1 MVTRVPNT
9 ELLAIRDQFGIKNPF
24 LLKDYNDYMMDL
36 VEEAQASGG
45 VPAAATQGGG
55 GGGSGIFQGVND
67 FRSGAPGAERFLF
80 KDDDT
85 PVDLRNITDR
95 DFFARIFGD
104 AYNPYKREPS
114 GIEISPIEDRPIIF
128 DYAAESGIGPVNT
141 GQFLDDLRA
150 YNQALS
156 QSGVIPDASGIKEAI
171 PEKTGLSKLFDQG
184 KKGIGS
190 LKDFIMGGGFTGNIA
205 RSLLGERDPRFTAIR
220 SYYGGDDRSNLD
232 DIGRIKSG
240 LMAGYAPVS
249 GGLRIGSNFRTEF
262 REVINPLTG
271 AKELIPENVY
281 TGGTIGSPTRYGL
294 QRAYQKRIDSYD
306 KYLDRNQKKLAE
318 LQRQNKTQKAKK
330 LSDKI
335 LRQKKIR
342 EKLAREKAAELRV
355 LQEAQARKDFKT
367 AQEANE
373 RYRDDPGAKSYSG
386 GFDRQTGNYDD
397 PFDPGFAD

>member
-1 MVTRVPNT
+1 MVKRVPNT
-9 ELLAIRDQFGIKNPF
+9 ELLAVRDQFGIKNPF

-36 VEEAQASGG
+36 AEEAQATGG
-45 VPAAATQGGG
+45 VPAAVTQGGG
-55 GGGSGIFQGVND
+55 GGGGGIFEGVRD
-67 FRSGAPGAERFLF
+67 FRSGAPGAKNFLF

-95 DFFARIFGD
+95 DFFSRIFGD
-104 AYNPYKREPS
+104 AYDPYKQEPS
-114 GIEISPIEDRPIIF
+114 GIEVSPIGDRPSIF

-141 GQFLDDLRA
+141 GQFLKDLRT
-150 YNQALS
+150 YNQNLAE
-156 QSGVIPDASGIKEAI
+156 SGIVPNAPFIKEAI
-171 PEKTGLSKLFDQG
+171 PEKKGLSKLFDEG

-190 LKDFIMGGGFTGNIA
+190 LKDFIMSGGITGNIL
-205 RSLLGERDPRFTAIR
+205 RSLVGERDPRFTAIR
-220 SYYGGDDRSNLD
+220 SYYGGDTKFADQSNLD
-232 DIGRIKSG
+232 SIGRIRSG

-281 TGGTIGSPTRYGL
+281 TGGTIGGPVRYGL
-294 QRAYQKRIDSYD
+294 QRAYQKRIDSYN
-306 KYLDRNQKKLAE
+306 KYIERNQKKL
-318 LQRQNKTQKAKK
+318 QDKFSQK
-330 LSDKI
+330 LFDKI
-335 LRQKKIR
+335 QRQKKMR
-342 EKLAREKAAELRV
+342 ERLAREKAAELKV
-355 LQEAQARKDFKT
+355 LQEAQRRKDFKT

>member
-9 ELLAIRDQFGIKNPF
+9 ELLAIKDQFGIQDPF

-36 VEEAQASGG
+36 VEEAKATGG
-45 VPAAATQGGG
+45 VPAVTQGGG
-55 GGGSGIFQGVND
+55 GESGIFSGVTD
-67 FRSGAPGAERFLF
+67 FRSGAPGAKRFLF

-85 PVDLRNITDR
+85 PVDIRNITDK
-95 DFFARIFGD
+95 DFFSRIFGD
-104 AYNPYKREPS
+104 AYDPYKQELS
-114 GIEISPIEDRPIIF
+114 GIQVSGLEPQVPPF
-128 DYAAESGIGPVNT
+128 DSLDEYLKASGTLGT
-141 GQFLDDLRA
+141 QT
-150 YNQALS
+150 
-156 QSGVIPDASGIKEAI
+156 IPDAPVIKEAI
-171 PEKTGLSKLFDQG
+171 PEKKGLSKLFDQG

-190 LKDFIMGGGFTGNIA
+190 LKDFIMGGGFTGNIL
-205 RSLLGERDPRFTAIR
+205 RGLIGERDPRFTGIR

-249 GGLRIGSNFRTEF
+249 GGLRLGSNFKTEF
-262 REVINPLTG
+262 IKEVINPITG
-271 AKELIPENVY
+271 AKEFIPEYTY
-281 TGGTIGSPTRYGL
+281 TGGTIGGPVRYGL
-294 QRAYQKRIDSYD
+294 QRAYQKRIDNYN
-306 KYLDRNQKKLAE
+306 KYIARNEKKL
-318 LQRQNKTQKAKK
+318 QDKFSQK
-330 LSDKI
+330 LFDKI
-335 LRQKKIR
+335 QRQKKIR

-355 LQEAQARKDFKT
+355 LQEAQRRKDFKT

>member
-9 ELLAIRDQFGIKNPF
+9 ELLAVRDQFGIKDPF

-45 VPAAATQGGG
+45 IPAATTQGG

-67 FRSGAPGAERFLF
+67 FRSGAPGAKRFLF

-95 DFFARIFGD
+95 DFFSRIFGD
-104 AYNPYKREPS
+104 AYDPYKREPS
-114 GIEISPIEDRPIIF
+114 GIEVSPIGDRPSIF

-150 YNQALS
+150 YNQNLAE
-156 QSGVIPDASGIKEAI
+156 SGIVPDAPFIKEAI
-171 PEKTGLSKLFDQG
+171 PEKRGLSKLFDSA
-184 KKGIGS
+184 KKGIGG
-190 LKDFIMGGGFTGNIA
+190 LKDLIMSGGITGNIF
-205 RSLLGERDPRFTAIR
+205 RSLAGERDPRFTAIR

-232 DIGRIKSG
+232 DIGRIRSG

-249 GGLRIGSNFRTEF
+249 GGLRLGTNFDAEG
-262 REVINPLTG
+262 N
-271 AKELIPENVY
+271 Y
-281 TGGTIGSPTRYGL
+281 TGGTIGGPVRYGL
-294 QRAYQKRIDSYD
+294 QRAYQKRIDNYN
-306 KYLDRNQKKLAE
+306 KYIARNQKKL
-318 LQRQNKTQKAKK
+318 QDKFSQKLA
-330 LSDKI
+330 DKI
-335 LRQKKIR
+335 KRQKEMR
-342 EKLAREKAAELRV
+342 ERLAREKAAELRS
-355 LQEAQARKDFKT
+355 LQEAQRRKDQQT
-367 AQEANE
+367 IQDAYDTQT
-373 RYRDDPGAKSYSG
+373 GADSGYSG

>member
-9 ELLAIRDQFGIKNPF
+9 ELLAVRDQFGIKDPF

-45 VPAAATQGGG
+45 IPAATTQSCGG

-85 PVDLRNITDR
+85 PVDIRNITDK

-104 AYNPYKREPS
+104 AYDPYKQEPS
-114 GIEISPIEDRPIIF
+114 GIEISPIEDRPNII
-128 DYAAESGIGPVNT
+128 DYAAESGIGPINT
-141 GQFLDDLRA
+141 GQFLKDLRA

-156 QSGVIPDASGIKEAI
+156 QSGVIPDAPGIKEAI
-171 PEKTGLSKLFDQG
+171 PEKKGLSGLFEDV
-184 KKGIGS
+184 KKGAGS
-190 LKDFIMGGGFTGNIA
+190 LKDFIMSGGITGNIF
-205 RSLLGERDPRFTAIR
+205 RSLIGERDPRFTAIR

-232 DIGRIKSG
+232 DIGRIRSG

-249 GGLRIGSNFRTEF
+249 GGLRIGTNFDAEG
-262 REVINPLTG
+262 N
-271 AKELIPENVY
+271 Y
-281 TGGTIGSPTRYGL
+281 TGGTIGGPVRYGL
-294 QRAYQKRIDSYD
+294 QRGYQKRIDAYN
-306 KYLDRNQKKLAE
+306 KYIARNQKKLQDKFSQK
-318 LQRQNKTQKAKK
+318 LFDKIQRQKE
-330 LSDKI
+330 
-335 LRQKKIR
+335 IR
-342 EKLAREKAAELRV
+342 AKLAREKAAELRV
-355 LQEAQARKDFKT
+355 LQEAQRRKDQQT
-367 AQEANE
+367 VQDAYDTQTG
-373 RYRDDPGAKSYSG
+373 RDSGYSG

>member
-1 MVTRVPNT
+1 MVKRVPNT
-9 ELLAIRDQFGIKNPF
+9 ELLAVRDQFGIKDPF

-45 VPAAATQGGG
+45 VPAATTQGG

-67 FRSGAPGAERFLF
+67 FRSGAPGAKNFLF

-85 PVDLRNITDR
+85 PVDIRNITDK
-95 DFFARIFGD
+95 DFFSRIFGD
-104 AYNPYKREPS
+104 AYDPYKREPS
-114 GIEISPIEDRPIIF
+114 GIEVSGLQPQVPPF
-128 DYAAESGIGPVNT
+128 ES
-141 GQFLDDLRA
+141 LDEYLKA
-150 YNQALS
+150 
-156 QSGVIPDASGIKEAI
+156 SGTLGTQTIPDAPFIKEAI
-171 PEKTGLSKLFDQG
+171 PEKRGLSKLFDSA

-190 LKDFIMGGGFTGNIA
+190 LKDFVMGGGFTGNIL
-205 RSLLGERDPRFTAIR
+205 RGLFGERDPRFTGIR

-281 TGGTIGSPTRYGL
+281 TGGTIGGPTRYGL
-294 QRAYQKRIDSYD
+294 QRAYQKRIDNYN
-306 KYLDRNQKKLAE
+306 KYIARNEKKL
-318 LQRQNKTQKAKK
+318 QDKFSQKLA
-330 LSDKI
+330 DKI
-335 LRQKKIR
+335 KRQKEIR
-342 EKLAREKAAELRV
+342 EKLAKEKAAELRV
-355 LQEAQARKDFKT
+355 LQEAQRRKDQQTVQDAYDTQTGK
-367 AQEANE
+367 
-373 RYRDDPGAKSYSG
+373 DSGYSG

>member
-9 ELLAIRDQFGIKNPF
+9 ELLAIKDQFGIQDPF

-45 VPAAATQGGG
+45 VPAAITQGGGG

-67 FRSGAPGAERFLF
+67 FTSGAPGAKNFLF

-85 PVDLRNITDR
+85 PVDIRNITDK
-95 DFFARIFGD
+95 DFFSRIFGD
-104 AYNPYKREPS
+104 AYDPYKQEPS
-114 GIEISPIEDRPIIF
+114 GIEISPIEDKPSIF

-141 GQFLDDLRA
+141 RQFFKDLRA
-150 YNQALS
+150 YNQNLAE
-156 QSGVIPDASGIKEAI
+156 SGIVPDAPLIKEAT
-171 PEKTGLSKLFDQG
+171 PEKRGLSKLFDEG
-184 KKGIGS
+184 KKGLGS
-190 LKDFIMGGGFTGNIA
+190 LKDFIMEGGFTGNIL
-205 RSLLGERDPRFTAIR
+205 RGLIGDPDPRFTAIR
-220 SYYGGDDRSNLD
+220 SYYGGDDRSNID
-232 DIGRIKSG
+232 SIGRIKSG

-249 GGLRIGSNFRTEF
+249 GGLRFGTNFDAEG
-262 REVINPLTG
+262 N
-271 AKELIPENVY
+271 Y
-281 TGGTIGSPTRYGL
+281 TGDTIGSPTRYGL
-294 QRAYQKRIDSYD
+294 QRAYAKRIEDYN
-306 KYLDRNQKKLAE
+306 KYIARNEKKLQE
-318 LQRQNKTQKAKK
+318 KFSQKVA
-330 LSDKI
+330 DKI
-335 LRQKKIR
+335 KRQKEIR
-342 EKLAREKAAELRV
+342 DKLTREKAAELRV

>member
-9 ELLAIRDQFGIKNPF
+9 ELLAVRDQFGIKNPF

-55 GGGSGIFQGVND
+55 GESGIFQGVND
-67 FRSGAPGAERFLF
+67 FRSGAPGAKRFLF

-85 PVDLRNITDR
+85 PVDIRNITDK
-95 DFFARIFGD
+95 DFFSRIFGD
-104 AYNPYKREPS
+104 AYNPYKQDQKQS
-114 GIEISPIEDRPIIF
+114 GIQV
-128 DYAAESGIGPVNT
+128 SGLPEVGPLDSYDD
-141 GQFLDDLRA
+141 LDDYLS
-150 YNQALS
+150 ALNKAGGV
-156 QSGVIPDASGIKEAI
+156 SGVQTISDAPFIKEAI
-171 PEKTGLSKLFDQG
+171 PEKTGLSRLFDDV
-184 KKGIGS
+184 KKGAGG
-190 LKDFIMGGGFTGNIA
+190 LKDFIMGGGFTGGIL
-205 RSLLGERDPRFTAIR
+205 RGLIGERDPRFTAIR

-232 DIGRIKSG
+232 SIGRIKSG

-249 GGLRIGSNFRTEF
+249 GGLMIGTNFDAEG
-262 REVINPLTG
+262 N
-271 AKELIPENVY
+271 Y

-335 LRQKKIR
+335 LRQKKMR

-355 LQEAQARKDFKT
+355 LQEAQRRKDQQTVQDAYDTQTGK
-367 AQEANE
+367 
-373 RYRDDPGAKSYSG
+373 DSGYSG